1 MGSFGEEVNGGFLCR
16 GGRWCVQKARR
27 STVGFCVE
35 EVGGVFRRRGQRWV
49 PMARKLKAC
58 SKAFLNVKCR
68 GGVRVRRCRVAG
80 VVTQRRAV

>member
-1 MGSFGEEVNGGFLCR
+1 MFSDGEEVSSVFRLQGGQQWVPL
-16 GGRWCVQKARR
+16 ARR

-68 GGVRVRRCRVAG
+68 VGVRVRRCRVAG